1 MIAPWVEEEMSTVKL
16 GDVRLDARA
25 AVVLSAL
32 GERPNL
38 SIPAGC
44 RGRAEMVAAY
54 RFFDND
60 KVTFDKVLAPHI
72 ERTLQRAAQEKIVLL
87 VQDTS
92 EMDLT
97 RPNSVVSGVGTLDN
111 ESRRGFLLHE
121 MQAFTTQS
129 VPLGTAWAT
138 TVNRPEGVTRASAQT
153 RNERQQTPIEEKESF
168 RWLEGMR
175 AAREV
180 AQRLA
185 GVSCICIGDSES
197 DIYEVFAEP
206 RGEQPVHWLIRA
218 CQNRALDKSVE
229 AAGDHEGD
237 QGASSAE
244 EQEQTRLLRA
254 RVLTSPVLYKMTLA
268 VRGRKAKTGV
278 ETRGRRQS
286 RENRQAEVEVR
297 SARVTLRPPGRA
309 DRVLPAVTVNV
320 VMVSEP
326 NPPPGEPK
334 IEWILVTT
342 LPIDTPEQ
350 VRLIVEYYCVRWSI
364 EILFRT
370 LKSGCRI
377 EERRFEDIERVL
389 PCLAVMLIVAWRTLF
404 VCRMGRSC
412 PDIDC
417 EAIFEPCEWQA
428 VWVAVH
434 GKKAPKKAPKLAEMV
449 HLIAQLGGYVERP
462 KQEPGV
468 QTLWIGMQ
476 RMYDLAWAWNT
487 FGPGGKIES
496 S

>member
-1 MIAPWVEEEMSTVKL
+1 MIATWVDEEMSTVEL

-25 AVVLSAL
+25 AVLLSAL
-32 GERPNL
+32 GEHPNL
-38 SIPAGC
+38 SIPAAC
-44 RGRAEMVAAY
+44 RGRAELVAAY

-60 KVTFDKVLAPHI
+60 KATIDKILAPHM

-92 EMDLT
+92 EMDVT
-97 RPNSVVSGVGTLDN
+97 RPNSVVAGSGTLD
-111 ESRRGFLLHE
+111 SKRRGFLLHE
-121 MQAFTTQS
+121 MQVFTPQS
-129 VPLGTAWAT
+129 VPLGTAWIKI
-138 TVNRPEGVTRASAQT
+138 VNRPEGETPASAKT

-175 AAREV
+175 AAREA
-180 AQRLA
+180 AQGLE

-206 RGEQPVHWLIRA
+206 RGERPVHWLIRA
-218 CQNRALDKSVE
+218 CQNRALDKSAE
-229 AAGDHEGD
+229 AD
-237 QGASSAE
+237 E
-244 EQEQTRLLRA
+244 EQEQTRRLRE

-278 ETRGRRQS
+278 EKRSRRQS

-297 SARVTLRPPGRA
+297 SARVTLRPPGRS
-309 DRVLPAVTVNV
+309 DRTLPPVTVNV

-377 EERRFEDIERVL
+377 EERRFEDIERIL
-389 PCLAVMLIVAWRTLF
+389 PCLGIMLIVAWRTLF

-434 GKKAPKKAPKLAEMV
+434 GKKAPKKPPKLAEMV

-487 FGPGGKIES
+487 FGPGRKIES

>member
-25 AVVLSAL
+25 AVLLSSL
-32 GERPNL
+32 GEHPNL

-44 RGRAEMVAAY
+44 RGRAEMAAAY

-97 RPNSVVSGVGTLDN
+97 RPNSVVAGTGTLDN
-111 ESRRGFLLHE
+111 KSRRGFLLHE

-138 TVNRPEGVTRASAQT
+138 TVNRPEGVTPTSAQT

-206 RGEQPVHWLIRA
+206 RGEQSVHWLIRA
-218 CQNRALDKSVE
+218 CQNRALTKSV
-229 AAGDHEGD
+229 AADGDHEGD

-244 EQEQTRLLRA
+244 AQEQTRRLRE
-254 RVLTSPVLYKMTLA
+254 RVLTKPVLYKMTLA

-278 ETRGRRQS
+278 EKRGRRQS

-297 SARVTLRPPGRA
+297 SARVTLRAPRRP

-389 PCLAVMLIVAWRTLF
+389 PCLGVMLIVAWRTLF

-462 KQEPGV
+462 KHEPGV